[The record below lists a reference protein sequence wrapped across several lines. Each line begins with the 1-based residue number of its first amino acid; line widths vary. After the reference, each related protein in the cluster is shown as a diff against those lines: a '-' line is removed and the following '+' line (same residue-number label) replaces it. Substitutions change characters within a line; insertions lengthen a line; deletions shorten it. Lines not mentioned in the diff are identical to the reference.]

1 MIFVVYKTRT
11 AQMHVRHEPKQGRVI
26 WQSSARLDAKIG
38 GAWWNQKVIVGE
50 LQRQDA
56 PGRRVPGKNQAD
68 ASAVRAGVAVGGVMH
83 LKDEVGACGDELGHV
98 FGPCVGRTPGRINQQ
113 FFFSSRRRHT
123 RCSRDWSSDVCS
135 SD

>member
-1 MIFVVYKTRT
+1 MIRRPPRSTLFPYTTLFR
-11 AQMHVRHEPKQGRVI
+11 
-26 WQSSARLDAKIG
+26 SLDAKIG

-113 FFFSSRRRHT
+113 DIAIGPMRAAAGGRIAQGRGAE
-123 RCSRDWSSDVCS
+123 
-135 SD
+135 